1 MLKQLKKIL
10 VESYVGVIALGWI
23 FSQGILH
30 FTFIFS
36 APVASWIQR
45 RQYSGL
51 ISDKHISTAFS
62 PQDAVPDLVRSIS
75 LLLVGYL
82 LLRWLYFKPVEEETT
97 EPVPE
102 QSGRSI

>member
-1 MLKQLKKIL
+1 MLKQLKKVL
-10 VESYVGVIALGWI
+10 VESFVGAIAIGWI

-45 RQYSGL
+45 RQYGEL
-51 ISDKHISTAFS
+51 ISGTHISTTFS
-62 PQDAVPDLVRSIS
+62 LQDAVPDLVRSIA

-82 LLRWLYFKPVEEETT
+82 LLRWLYFNPVEEEMAT
-97 EPVPE
+97 PGPE
-102 QSGRSI
+102 QSD